1 MDKQNDAVIAL
12 TLAGALARD
21 WGVSIAGA
29 NVTGRDSLLDALTE
43 RVRQLLRNDFQK
55 LVTAMYTLDV
65 SEARFREAM
74 AGEEAAAARQ
84 IAELILS
91 REIEKAESR
100 AKHSAH
106 LRSAREPD
114 EQTPLPEKSR

>member
-1 MDKQNDAVIAL
+1 MDEPEKAAVAG

-21 WGVSIAGA
+21 WGVSVADG
-29 NVTGRDSLLDALTE
+29 NVTGRDTLLDALTD

-65 SEARFREAM
+65 SETRFREAM
-74 AGEEAAAARQ
+74 EGEESAAARR
-84 IAELILS
+84 IAELILT

-100 AKHSAH
+100 ARHE
-106 LRSAREPD
+106 RESEENQPRIDTD
-114 EQTPLPEKSR
+114 EHG

>member
-1 MDKQNDAVIAL
+1 MDEQNDAAIGL

-65 SEARFREAM
+65 SETRFREAM
-74 AGEEAAAARQ
+74 EGDESAAARQ
-84 IAELILS
+84 IAELILT

-100 AKHSAH
+100 ARH
-106 LRSAREPD
+106 ARAAEV
-114 EQTPLPEKSR
+114 ENSRIEED